1 MGRTEKRGMDMGFL
15 DEIKAWTR
23 YRMQIGMGLFHSP
36 DDNEFLV
43 EGAQLFCINGYG
55 VTSLKSRV
63 YRR

>member
-1 MGRTEKRGMDMGFL
+1 MGFL

-43 EGAQLFCINGYG
+43 EGAQLFCINGYEIG
-55 VTSLKSRV
+55 RASCRERV
-63 YRR
+63 